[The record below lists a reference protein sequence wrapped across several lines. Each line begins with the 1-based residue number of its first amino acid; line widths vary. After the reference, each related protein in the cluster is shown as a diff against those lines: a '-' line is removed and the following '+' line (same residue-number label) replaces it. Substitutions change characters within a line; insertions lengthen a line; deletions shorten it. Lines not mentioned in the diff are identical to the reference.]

1 MDAVVGEDQ
10 VVFGGNGGGFIELV
24 GDGGIVAVVEVDL
37 KAGNA
42 HGGVVVEENFL
53 SVDELGPG
61 GPEDEFDVALGGV
74 TDEFGKVN
82 LGDDGGD
89 VELLGPAFVEND
101 VGNVEEVGKVNVGF
115 VGGGVDARGEGDVLQ
130 APSVPPLP
138 CDATGANPIKGVIG
152 GGGEEVGQVILVE
165 LGGYVGHHAD
175 APGVESPPWGFDEVG
190 VAFQHKDIATARG
203 INGFGGRGH

>member
-1 MDAVVGEDQ
+1 MDAVVGEEE
-10 VVFGGNGGGFIELV
+10 VVFGGDGGGFIELV

-37 KAGNA
+37 KAGNT
-42 HGGVVVEENFL
+42 HGGVVVEEDFL

-61 GPEDEFDVALGGV
+61 GPEDELDVALGGV
-74 TDEFGKVN
+74 TDEFGQVN

-101 VGNVEEVGKVNVGF
+101 VGDVEEVGKVDVGF

-138 CDATGANPIKGVIG
+138 GDATGANPIKGVIG
-152 GGGEEVGQVILVE
+152 GGGEKVGKVVFVE
-165 LGGYVGHHAD
+165 FGGDVGHHAD
-175 APGVESPPWGFDEVG
+175 APGVESPPWGFDQVG
-190 VAFQHKDIATARG
+190 VAFQHKGIAAA
-203 INGFGGRGH
+203 